1 MKIRRRR
8 FNAPVN
14 LYSARISAVLD
25 YGANT
30 SAIMVEYWLESF
42 KAALTALPVRR
53 CGVSLQ

>member
-30 SAIMVEYWLESF
+30 SIMVEYWLESF

-53 CGVSLQ
+53 YGVSLQ